1 MNAQAMLAVFL
12 SLTLVLDDLNCL
24 IKRLLI
30 FTNFAE
36 STAGEHLGNP
46 EPSST
51 LRLTCVVEDQP
62 DYNVNPICC
71 APHADCKKEPRPPHP
86 PRWFFNLALGA
97 CGIYRLESGCNT
109 TSNDFNTCWECE
121 KECLGLRTTQV
132 ALLQRFSYILQKIGH
147 LWI

>member
-1 MNAQAMLAVFL
+1 MGVQKMNAQAMLAVFL
-12 SLTLVLDDLNCL
+12 SLTLVL
-24 IKRLLI
+24 
-30 FTNFAE
+30 E

-121 KECLGLRTTQV
+121 KECLG
-132 ALLQRFSYILQKIGH
+132 FSAELAKERCGDYI
-147 LWI
+147 